1 MGDLIIVQE
10 VYPAPQPYERLPNIE
25 FTMGGTLGVRL
36 VDALNPAFNGLDNPD
51 FVPRM
56 SRETKK
62 ITLRLKVSTP
72 PPSLLSS
79 LDHMLSSTVAWLFRV
94 EGGCTRIRSHLQR
107 QPKYDAENCS
117 DCCAKG
123 QNILQR
129 ELFGADLGIVLKWL

>member
-25 FTMGGTLGVRL
+25 FTMRGTLGVRL

-62 ITLRLKVSTP
+62 ITLRLKVRK
-72 PPSLLSS
+72 SS
-79 LDHMLSSTVAWLFRV
+79 LSFLYSLAHMLLTIVAWLFRV
-94 EGGCTRIRSHLQR
+94 ERGRARI
-107 QPKYDAENCS
+107 
-117 DCCAKG
+117 
-123 QNILQR
+123 
-129 ELFGADLGIVLKWL
+129 